1 MAANKPS
8 LPAPAGKPSTPAV
21 VPPGGLQWRNV
32 AIIGG
37 VVAILWVTAFASNSK
52 AFIIVVAVLTLVV
65 AGALFWIYRWASKQR
80 KLMEL
85 LQSANVSPEARKEAL
100 AKLKAAPDADKDVMN
115 AIARAQLQAQEDP
128 DAALTTLESVDLKKV
143 PAPMADD
150 VRAFRAQLYL
160 VKGRSKE
167 ARELADEIKPSNAAT
182 PEARGML
189 AATVAE
195 AWARTGK
202 HVEALD
208 LLGTIKPEDPDFAQ
222 AKAPLLYAR
231 IYASFA
237 AGKRD
242 DVRRDMAT
250 LVRQDVNL
258 LGRFVA
264 PQLKVHP
271 ELQKIAKEVLMRD
284 PNVRKAAQKQQQRV
298 VRRR

>member
-271 ELQKIAKEVLMRD
+271 ELQKMAKEVLMRD

>member
-202 HVEALD
+202 HTEALD